1 MISNSVSNKNWIFKE
16 YDEQDVLFFKENYS
30 LDEITSKLLSIRKIK
45 KENVQ
50 TFLTPSIRNF
60 LPNPKIINDME
71 KSTIRT
77 LQAISKK
84 NKIGIFGDYDVDGA
98 AATALLANYFSNI
111 NLPFEIYIPDRK
123 KEGYG
128 PSVDSFK
135 KLINKGVKIIFTVD
149 CGTLSFEAIDFAFK
163 NKIDVIVLDHH
174 QSEINLPKAF
184 SVVNP
189 NRLDDKSNLKYL
201 CAAGVTFMFLVS
213 LNKELRSI
221 NWFIQNKIM
230 EPNLLEYLDLVAL
243 GTICDV
249 VPLIDLN
256 RAIVSQGLK
265 ILKSKKNLGL
275 KTLFDICNIQS
286 QPNVYHV
293 GYLLGPRINAGG
305 RVGKSSHGVNL
316 LISNNPKDVFK
327 IASELDNYNR
337 ERQILEKNVLDK
349 ILMEIGDKVNDSV
362 IIMNGE
368 NLHEGVIGIVASRI
382 KDKFNKPVII
392 ISVDDSGIGKASARS
407 IVGFDIGSAIIS
419 AVQEKILIKGG
430 GHKMAGGFTIE
441 KKNFEKFKKFIIKK
455 FEKVNYYNSNTKPL
469 YLDSVIAP
477 TALNLE
483 FYNKVNTLAP
493 FGSGNPE
500 PKFVIEDM
508 KSVNSKIIKDKHI
521 KSVLIGKDGSTI
533 KSIAFNCVENEIG
546 AYLLKKDNKLFNIA
560 GKLSLNEWQGQS
572 NVEFMTFPLISL
584 SCIVQLEKA
593 SFRFSIASIVHL
605 NNFNL
610 KK

>member
-1 MISNSVSNKNWIFKE
+1 MISNSVSNKNWIFKR

-71 KSTIRT
+71 KSTKRT
-77 LQAISKK
+77 LQAVSKK
-84 NKIGIFGDYDVDGA
+84 HKIGIFGDYDVDGA

-286 QPNVYHV
+286 QPSVYHV

-327 IASELDNYNR
+327 IASELDNYNK
-337 ERQILEKNVLDK
+337 ERQILEKKVLDK

-441 KKNFEKFKKFIIKK
+441 IKNFEKFKNFIIKK
-455 FEKVNYYNSNTKPL
+455 FEKINHDNSN
-469 YLDSVIAP
+469 
-477 TALNLE
+477 
-483 FYNKVNTLAP
+483 
-493 FGSGNPE
+493 
-500 PKFVIEDM
+500 
-508 KSVNSKIIKDKHI
+508 
-521 KSVLIGKDGSTI
+521 
-533 KSIAFNCVENEIG
+533 
-546 AYLLKKDNKLFNIA
+546 
-560 GKLSLNEWQGQS
+560 
-572 NVEFMTFPLISL
+572 
-584 SCIVQLEKA
+584 
-593 SFRFSIASIVHL
+593 
-605 NNFNL
+605 
-610 KK
+610 

>member
-327 IASELDNYNR
+327 IASELDNYNK
-337 ERQILEKNVLDK
+337 ERQILEKKVLDK

-441 KKNFEKFKKFIIKK
+441 IKNFEKFKNFIIKK
-455 FEKVNYYNSNTKPL
+455 FEKINHDNSNSKPL

-572 NVEFMTFPLISL
+572 NVEFIIDDIS
-584 SCIVQLEKA
+584 VNK
-593 SFRFSIASIVHL
+593 SFKKMVPSSIG
-605 NNFNL
+605 
-610 KK
+610 